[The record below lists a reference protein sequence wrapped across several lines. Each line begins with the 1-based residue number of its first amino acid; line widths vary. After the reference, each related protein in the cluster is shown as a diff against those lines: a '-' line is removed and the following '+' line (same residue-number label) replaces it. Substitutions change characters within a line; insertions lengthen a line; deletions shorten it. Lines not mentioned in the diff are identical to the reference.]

1 MFPTINVKNVRLSEC
16 RRVVLF
22 NFNKADGTVEMRHY
36 AIRATPVGISRSV
49 KKVLQSKIPDLG
61 ELNDISQFIEGQFGL
76 GALSDSEAED
86 DNSRVTL
93 PERFVGKGNGK
104 SQQSAMK
111 LSELGPRLTLEIF
124 KVEQGVNE
132 GDILYHKFIQK
143 TRDEATK
150 TKNKL
155 DKIKQLKEQR
165 KAVQEANVKRKRE
178 DAEASKAAYLEKKRL
193 KMENGGAAAVEGE
206 EDSDGEE
213 PMEGEDEEGGEDS
226 GDDDEGLDEGDD
238 DEDGE
243 EVLEGEDYSD
253 EGDEAEDDNFEVD
266 SEDEEE

>member
-1 MFPTINVKNVRLSEC
+1 
-16 RRVVLF
+16 VVLF

-61 ELNDISQFIEGQFGL
+61 ELNDISQFIEGQCGL

-132 GDILYHKFIQK
+132 GDILYHKFVQK

-150 TKNKL
+150 TKQKL
-155 DKIKQLKEQR
+155 DKAKNLKEQR

-178 DAEASKAAYLEKKRL
+178 EAEASKAAYLEKKRL
-193 KMENGGAAAVEGE
+193 KIEGGGAVATGEEDDEEEEPEDYNSAEDREDEGSDEEEGEGE
-206 EDSDGEE
+206 EEDS
-213 PMEGEDEEGGEDS
+213 EGEYEFANDD
-226 GDDDEGLDEGDD
+226 DDDEEEGDD
-238 DEDGE
+238 T
-243 EVLEGEDYSD
+243 L
-253 EGDEAEDDNFEVD
+253 EVD
-266 SEDEEE
+266 SEEEEE